1 MYLFLML
8 MGGKKQPPVP
18 QTVTVPAPT
27 AGVYLRSGFDTDPS
41 AFLGRFLPA
50 GQPEVDESNGMTTRC
65 SALVSY
71 RKVGGGGV
79 TYIEQVTVSTA
90 VAARLG
96 VPLVASVEGGV
107 ARTSSVRV
115 QYKLLN
121 KLVADIPD
129 PVAFESCCK
138 AAPDQCTDR
147 YISEFYEG
155 VGSVQY
161 AKATAVH
168 GKVKGVVQTVAVGAE
183 ASRGVE
189 WVQST
194 SFDQPVYFAFKT
206 SPNAFAGAGAAPCG
220 SWMDAPPKSTQGSYF
235 VGVSPPAPTE
245 AAARE
250 AALRDARLQTVA
262 WAQTAI
268 QAGSLTVELDEAGRA
283 GLLQRLS
290 ETRTLETAS
299 AGVASLVKDESWC
312 ITPQATPDGTMV
324 TAKVLAFLP
333 ASEHGQA
340 ARILSALASP

>member
-1 MYLFLML
+1 MYLFVLL
-8 MGGKKQPPVP
+8 LAGKKQPPE
-18 QTVTVPAPT
+18 TVTVPPPT
-27 AGVYLRSGFDTDPS
+27 QGVYLRSGFDTDPS

-50 GQPEVDESNGMTTRC
+50 GQLDLDESNGMTTRC
-65 SALVSY
+65 SSLVSY
-71 RKVGGGGV
+71 RKIGGGGV
-79 TYIEQVTVSTA
+79 TYTEQVTVSTA
-90 VAARLG
+90 VATRLG
-96 VPLVASVEGGV
+96 VPLVAGVEAGV
-107 ARTSSVRV
+107 GRTSTVRV

-129 PVAFESCCK
+129 PAAFESCCK

-155 VGSVQY
+155 VGAVLY
-161 AKATAVH
+161 AKATTTH

-183 ASRGVE
+183 VSRGVE
-189 WVQST
+189 WVQSIA
-194 SFDQPVYFAFKT
+194 FDQPVYFAFKT
-206 SPNAFAGAGAAPCG
+206 TPNAFSTAGAAPCG
-220 SWMDAPPKSTQGSYF
+220 AWMDSPPKSTQGTYF
-235 VGVSPPAPTE
+235 VGVSAPAATE

-268 QAGSLTVELDEAGRA
+268 RAGSITVELDEVSRE
-283 GLLQRLS
+283 GLLQKLS

-312 ITPQATPDGTMV
+312 ITPQVTPDGTMV
-324 TAKVLAFLP
+324 IAKVLAFLP

-340 ARILSALASP
+340 ARILSSLAVP